1 LKLGIR
7 GKLFF
12 VSFGLLVVS
21 IAVADAYL
29 TRSLEA
35 DLGERVRR
43 DLQVRL
49 RLIERDATTLGA
61 PLDRRAV
68 WDALADDVGAR
79 AGVRVTLIRADG
91 VVLGDSELDGDGLE
105 QVENHAHRPEV
116 HHAFARGSGA
126 SERWSDTLG
135 ERMLYMA
142 VPFRHEGQVAGVV
155 RLAKPLTEV
164 DEAIGRLRGLVA
176 LAFGIA
182 LLVAAFMST
191 LAAQW
196 MSKAVRVLTAAA
208 RRMAAGDLAA
218 RTGLAGQDEVAE
230 LGRALDQLAG
240 SLATAVGELRTE
252 RDLLSRV
259 LDGMKEGVLLLDR
272 DGRIALANP
281 ALREMLLLGAQ
292 LVGKVPLEVVRNAKL
307 ERLLDQADSAEE
319 TVSGEIEVGDLKPRR
334 LLVHAA
340 ALPDESRGLLAVFV
354 DVTDLRRLEM
364 IRRDFVANV
373 SHELRTPIATIR
385 SAAETLRQ
393 AIAAGPDAA
402 TEFVQI
408 IERQAERLQ
417 HLVEDLLDLSR
428 IESRQFRLALESMPV
443 GPVLEH
449 ILLSFREQAG
459 ARRVEFSL
467 ELPGDLRPV
476 RADRRALE
484 QVLTNLIENA
494 VKYGGE
500 GGTVT
505 VRATS
510 ENDAMQI
517 TVADTGPGIEAA
529 HLPRLFERFYRVDA
543 GRSRELGGTG
553 LGLSIVRHLVEAMGG
568 KVAVE
573 SAPGRGTSF
582 TFTLPHAGG
591 AAVARVEIA
600 S

>member
-12 VSFGLLVVS
+12 VSLGLIVVS

-29 TRSLEA
+29 TRALEA
-35 DLGERVRR
+35 DLSQRVRR
-43 DLQVRL
+43 DLQVRV
-49 RLIERDATTLGA
+49 RLVERAASTLDA
-61 PLDRRAV
+61 PLDQRAG
-68 WDALADDVGAR
+68 WDELADDVGVR
-79 AGVRVTLIRADG
+79 AGVRVTLIRSDG
-91 VVLGDSELDGDGLE
+91 LVLGDSDLDGAALE
-105 QVENHAHRPEV
+105 AVENHARRPEV
-116 HHAFARGSGA
+116 IQALERRGGA
-126 SERWSDTLG
+126 SERWSSTVHQ
-135 ERMLYMA
+135 RMLYMA
-142 VPFRHEGQVAGVV
+142 VPFQRDGQIGGVV

-164 DEAIGRLRGLVA
+164 DDAIGRLHGLVV
-176 LAFGIA
+176 LAFGLA
-182 LLVAAFMST
+182 LLVAVFMSS

-196 MSKAVRVLTAAA
+196 MSTAVRTLTAAA

-230 LGRALDQLAG
+230 LGRALDQLAT
-240 SLATAVGELRTE
+240 SLADAVGQLRTE

-259 LDGMKEGVLLLDR
+259 LDGMKEGVLLLDG
-272 DGRIALANP
+272 DGRVALANP

-292 LVGKVPLEVVRNAKL
+292 LTGKLPLEVIRNAELK
-307 ERLLDQADSAEE
+307 RLLDEAESAAE
-319 TVSGEIEVGDLKPRR
+319 TVSGEIDVGDLKPRR

-340 ALPDESRGLLAVFV
+340 ALPDEPGGLLAVFV

-385 SAAETLRQ
+385 SAAETLRR
-393 AIAAGPDAA
+393 AIDAGPEAA
-402 TEFVQI
+402 ADFIQI

-428 IESRQFRLALESMPV
+428 IESRQFRLALESVPV
-443 GPVLEH
+443 GPMIEH
-449 ILLSFREQAG
+449 ILPAFREQAA
-459 ARRVEFSL
+459 ARRLRVSTEI
-467 ELPGDLRPV
+467 PGDLRPV

-484 QVLTNLIENA
+484 QILTNLIENA
-494 VKYGGE
+494 VKYGGD
-500 GGTVT
+500 GGIVT
-505 VRATS
+505 VRASTEGERVRIS
-510 ENDAMQI
+510 
-517 TVADTGPGIEAA
+517 VADTGAGIEAA

-553 LGLSIVRHLVEAMGG
+553 LGLSIVKHLVEAMGG
-568 KVAVE
+568 KVSVD
-573 SAPGRGTSF
+573 SAPGRGTIF

-591 AAVARVEIA
+591 AGTRIEIA